1 MTFNFHGSCYF
12 IYRIVVL
19 LFTLSIFIA
28 IIKQKFLVI
37 NIAKIMLCNK
47 IRVMLQ
53 TQTILQHFYKLLMD
67 PY

>member
-37 NIAKIMLCNK
+37 NIAKIKFCNK
-47 IRVMLQ
+47 IRVML
-53 TQTILQHFYKLLMD
+53 
-67 PY
+67 